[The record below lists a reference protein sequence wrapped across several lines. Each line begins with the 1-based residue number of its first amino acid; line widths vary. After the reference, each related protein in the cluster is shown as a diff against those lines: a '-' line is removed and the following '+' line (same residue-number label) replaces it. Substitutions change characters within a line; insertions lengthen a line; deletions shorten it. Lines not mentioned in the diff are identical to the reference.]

1 VEKKKVIDAVIKIFK
16 EKIDSLSSSLKDTK
30 SRARD
35 APGHN
40 VSHSDTS
47 KFQLSNLALGI
58 EKQVLEYNQILG
70 QLKDLSLKLSNK
82 ISIGSLFTLYGIE
95 NNEEKT
101 FIMLYQGG
109 GERII
114 IDNVEITTLSIT
126 APIAQAC
133 LGKEVNDE
141 IKYGENTFEVT
152 EIQ

>member
-1 VEKKKVIDAVIKIFK
+1 MEKKKVIDAVIIIFT
-16 EKIDSLSSSLKDTK
+16 EKINNLNSSLEDTK
-30 SRARD
+30 NRARD

-58 EKQVLEYNQILG
+58 EKQVLEYKQILE
-70 QLKDLSLKLSNK
+70 QLKDLSLKPADK
-82 ISIGSLFTLYGIE
+82 IFIGSLFTLYNTE
-95 NNEEKT
+95 DNEEKT

-109 GERII
+109 GEKII
-114 IDNVEITTLSIT
+114 IGDVEIITLSVA

-133 LGKEVNDE
+133 LNKEIDDE
-141 IKYGENTFEVT
+141 VKYRNSTFEVA

>member
-1 VEKKKVIDAVIKIFK
+1 MEKKEVIDATIKIFT
-16 EKIDSLSSSLKDTK
+16 EKINNLNFSLEDVRN
-30 SRARD
+30 RARD

-58 EKQVLEYNQILG
+58 EKQVLEYKEILE
-70 QLKDLSLKLSNK
+70 QLKNLSLDPTDK
-82 ISIGSLFTLYGIE
+82 ISIGSLFTLCNAK
-95 NNEEKT
+95 NNEEKI

-109 GERII
+109 GEKVTIG
-114 IDNVEITTLSIT
+114 DVKVTTLSVV

-133 LGKEVNDE
+133 LNKEIDDEVNS
-141 IKYGENTFEVT
+141 TFKIV

>member
-1 VEKKKVIDAVIKIFK
+1 MEKRKIIDEIIKVFT
-16 EKIDSLSSSLKDTK
+16 EKINDLNSSLEDTRD
-30 SRARD
+30 RARD

-58 EKQVLEYNQILG
+58 ESQILEYEQIVN
-70 QLKDLSLKLSNK
+70 QLKGLSPEPATQ
-82 ISIGSLFTLYGIE
+82 ISIGSLFTLCNTK
-95 NNEEKT
+95 NNEKKI

-109 GERII
+109 GEK
-114 IDNVEITTLSIT
+114 ITIGDVKIATLSVA

-133 LGKEVNDE
+133 LNKETDDE
-141 IKYGENTFEVT
+141 VKYGSNTFEVV

>member
-1 VEKKKVIDAVIKIFK
+1 MEKKEVIDAAIEVFT
-16 EKIDSLSSSLKDTK
+16 EKINNLSSSLEDTRD
-30 SRARD
+30 RARD

-58 EKQVLEYNQILG
+58 EKQILEYKQILE
-70 QLKDLSLKLSNK
+70 QLKDLSLKPADK
-82 ISIGSLFTLYGIE
+82 ISIGSLFTLCNTE
-95 NNEEKT
+95 NNEEKI

-109 GERII
+109 GEKVTVG
-114 IDNVEITTLSIT
+114 DVEITTLSIA

-133 LGKEVNDE
+133 LNKEIDDE
-141 IKYGENTFEVT
+141 IKYGNNTFEVV